1 MFDGFAT
8 EMPLSAPIDQTF
20 PNAIATRQIKYSGE
34 SDLTNCCAK
43 KAAPNGG
50 ERNRITLSD
59 MTIRHI
65 SWVIH
70 T

>member
-34 SDLTNCCAK
+34 SERIAAQK